1 MKIRTPF
8 LQCLTTL
15 GYATFELDADEV
27 DLEHP
32 IPTMQGNLKSKYYQ
46 QDNM

>member
-15 GYATFELDADEV
+15 GYATFELEANVISTE
-27 DLEHP
+27 
-32 IPTMQGNLKSKYYQ
+32 
-46 QDNM
+46 